1 MNKIDNH
8 ERGGRGVGRRWGYR
22 RVTCDLKVERRI
34 MGVGGHQEE
43 KEDGQGEGKEIKQ
56 VYLENVITQ
65 ISSL

>member
-43 KEDGQGEGKEIKQ
+43 KEDGQGEGK
-56 VYLENVITQ
+56 
-65 ISSL
+65 